1 MCTKSAS
8 CLGSVKSVFYVE
20 LQVVHYLGVALVFE
34 VNGMTV
40 GILELSFI

>member
-1 MCTKSAS
+1 MFGECKK
-8 CLGSVKSVFYVE
+8 CLYVE